1 MLKSS
6 ILRVIDFCNRY
17 AWWVIALS
25 AALMAASSVYSV
37 QHFAVKTDVK
47 DLFPADLPW
56 AKRAVDYMKAFPQP
70 GILVVVNAPTPEL
83 VEQASTKLAEGL
95 AMRSDYFRAVVQPQ
109 GGAFFERNGLLYL
122 PTEEIAHLTSGLAQ
136 AGPLLQTLASD
147 PSLRGTL
154 STLSLALTGVQYGQV
169 QLDDLA
175 RPMTM
180 AADTAEDVLADRPA
194 SFSWQALVRGKA
206 SEPPELCR
214 FIEVEPVLDYSALEP
229 GLAATDAIRQMARD
243 LELSSNYQA
252 QVRLTGLVPMD
263 DDQFATIRHSAPLNV
278 AVSIVSVLIVL
289 WLALQSA
296 RIILAVAISL
306 AVGLAI
312 SAALGILLVGAL
324 NIISVAFFVLFIG
337 LGVDFGLQFSVRYR
351 AERHDFGDLRPALK
365 STARKAGVPL
375 ALAAAAT
382 ALGFSAFLPTSYQ
395 GLSELGQIAGCGMII
410 AFLIA
415 ITLLPALLAVLN
427 SPREPRPM
435 GFASLAPVDTFLQR
449 HRIPIVA
456 TTLVVV
462 VVASPLLLFLRFDF
476 NQLHVRNPNAPS
488 VKTFVELRSDAPA
501 GGNEA
506 DVVASSLGAA
516 DAVAERLSRLPQV
529 ARTMTFGS
537 LIPGDQDQKL
547 RLIDTAA
554 AKIQPA
560 LNPTKI

>member
-6 ILRVIDFCNRY
+6 ILRVVDFCNRY

-37 QHFAVKTDVK
+37 QHFAIKTDVK

-109 GGAFFERNGLLYL
+109 GGAFFKRNGLLYL

-147 PSLRGTL
+147 PRLRGTL

-180 AADTAEDVLADRPA
+180 AADTTEDVLAGRPA
-194 SFSWQALVRGKA
+194 SFSWQALAGGKA
-206 SEPPELCR
+206 PEPPELRR

-229 GLAATDAIRQMARD
+229 GLAATDAIGQMARD
-243 LELSSNYQA
+243 LKLSSNYQA

-263 DDQFATIRHSAPLNV
+263 DDQFATIRHGAPLNA
-278 AVSIVSVLIVL
+278 AVSILPVLIIL

-296 RIILAVAISL
+296 RIILVVAISL
-306 AVGLAI
+306 AAGLAI
-312 SAALGILLVGAL
+312 SAALGLLLVGAL

-351 AERHDFGDLRPALK
+351 AERHDFGDLRPALRI
-365 STARKAGVPL
+365 TARKAGVPL

-382 ALGFSAFLPTSYQ
+382 ALGFAAFLPTSYQ

-415 ITLLPALLAVLN
+415 ITLLPALLTVLN

-462 VVASPLLLFLRFDF
+462 VVASPLLLVPALRF
-476 NQLHVRNPNAPS
+476 QSAAREES
-488 VKTFVELRSDAPA
+488 ER
-501 GGNEA
+501 
-506 DVVASSLGAA
+506 SLGE
-516 DAVAERLSRLPQV
+516 DLCRVAQRY
-529 ARTMTFGS
+529 ARRG
-537 LIPGDQDQKL
+537 Q
-547 RLIDTAA
+547 
-554 AKIQPA
+554 
-560 LNPTKI
+560 